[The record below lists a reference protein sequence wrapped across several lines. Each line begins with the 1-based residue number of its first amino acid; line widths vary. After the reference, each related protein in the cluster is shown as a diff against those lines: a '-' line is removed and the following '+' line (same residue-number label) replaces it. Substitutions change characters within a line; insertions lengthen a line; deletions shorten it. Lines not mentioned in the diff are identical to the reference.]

1 MEQPPSIS
9 SPPEPAGPTLWCLG
23 LKRTGSR
30 RLGELELAR
39 VAALARTALASLWK
53 PALPVLLSPFL
64 LLLGAVFLDVQGRR
78 GGTAGAV
85 LGTCFLAAGVVLLGA
100 GLLRSLT
107 VLRRWRLLRQD
118 LARGEVE
125 CFGEASAAT
134 EETPGARSLE
144 VLPRSQALLSA
155 NGKPILRWLA
165 VPVAEAT
172 APPAAPLRLAVSKT
186 LADRLDSSVVVERRR
201 LSAAELEEL
210 ARHIVRLKA
219 PSGTLVLLI
228 ALTVLGL
235 ALSLAA
241 GETFRGLLPRDLAY
255 AGLVSVAL
263 GLNIWVYLRAR
274 RLARRLARDRQDEW
288 VWILAKEAAAGSAAG
303 AVTVAEGPTVEMLP
317 ASGVVWTEN
326 GQPGGWRLSEGR
338 RNRR

>member
-1 MEQPPSIS
+1 MEHPPSTS
-9 SPPEPAGPTLWCLG
+9 SQPEPAGPTLWCLG

-30 RLGELELAR
+30 RLDEVELAR
-39 VAALARTALASLWK
+39 VAELARAALASLWK

-64 LLLGAVFLDVQGRR
+64 LLSGAVFLDDDRR

-85 LGTCFLAAGVVLLGA
+85 LGISFLAAGVVLLGA
-100 GLLRSLT
+100 GLLRSLA
-107 VLRRWRLLRQD
+107 VLRRWRHLRQD
-118 LARGEVE
+118 LAQGEVE
-125 CFGEASAAT
+125 CFGEVGAAA
-134 EETPGARSLE
+134 EETPGARTLE

-165 VPVAEAT
+165 APVAEAT
-172 APPAAPLRLAVSKT
+172 PPPAAPLRLAVSKT

-210 ARHIVRLKA
+210 ARHILRLQA

-255 AGLVSVAL
+255 AALVSLAL

-288 VWILAKEAAAGSAAG
+288 VWILAKEAAAGTAT
-303 AVTVAEGPTVEMLP
+303 AVEAPTVELLP
-317 ASGVVWTEN
+317 ASRVVWTEN

-338 RNRR
+338 RGAGRWRRS